1 MRVLGSTSYTM
12 PTGVGRRLLVASI
25 ACTGTLV
32 LANAALAG
40 SGGLLPVSSHSP
52 NAHKIS
58 DLYVVVLIF
67 SSCIFVAVEAAL
79 VVIVLRYRRGR
90 RPVSVEGPQIHGSA
104 RLEVFAAVVPAV
116 LVAALVAVVLF
127 QLSGITNA
135 PAASAA
141 GETTVTVEGRQF
153 YWMFRYPNG
162 AVSIGTLIVPAGEV
176 VHENV
181 VAPRDDVSHS
191 WWIPGLGAAV
201 EAVPGRTNHT
211 WFRAPAGTY
220 SSSCSDLCS
229 SDHARMAARIDVVT
243 PAAYERFIDARAA
256 APASITVGKEEF
268 QNACAT
274 CHTLDTP
281 YLGPALA
288 DNPQLTEVSELSGI
302 LRQGTGTMPAVGSD
316 WSNAQ
321 IDALV
326 KYTTKLVNSQPA
338 GATSGSTG

>member
-1 MRVLGSTSYTM
+1 M
-12 PTGVGRRLLVASI
+12 LVALI
-25 ACTGTLV
+25 AGTGTLV
-32 LANAALAG
+32 LANTALAG

-52 NAHKIS
+52 NAHTIS
-58 DLYVVVLIF
+58 NLYVVVLIF
-67 SSCIFVAVEAAL
+67 SGCVFVAIEAAL
-79 VVIVLRYRRGR
+79 VLIVLRYRRGR
-90 RPVSVEGPQIHGSA
+90 RPAAVEGPEIHGST
-104 RLEVFAAVVPAV
+104 RLELFAAVVPAV
-116 LVAALVAVVLF
+116 LVAALVAVVFF

-141 GETTVTVEGRQF
+141 AETTVTVEGHQF
-153 YWMFRYPNG
+153 YWLFRYPNG
-162 AVSIGTLIVPAGEV
+162 AVSIGTLIVPADEV

-191 WWIPGLGAAV
+191 WWVPGLGGAV
-201 EAVPGRTNHT
+201 EAVPGRTNHA
-211 WFRAPAGTY
+211 WFKALAGTY

-229 SDHARMAARIDVVT
+229 SDHARMAATIDVVA

-256 APASITVGKEEF
+256 APATLAVGQQEY
-268 QNACAT
+268 QHACAT
-274 CHTLDTP
+274 CHTLNTP

-321 IDALV
+321 IEALV
-326 KYTTKLVNSQPA
+326 KYTTKLVNSQPT